1 MERIVIA
8 SRRPALKFQIISLLV
23 MTAFSLWLLTKV
35 PQGVQFFRVLVMIM
49 AFFLAYLLYSKISLL
64 TSGEPLLVIAS
75 EGIWDNT
82 CYYSFGDISWTEIE
96 AVTLKHGRL
105 GSYLEIEI
113 NDYDDHF
120 YASGFFAQ
128 ITLSFVNMVYAR
140 KVYLKLNEAEKTAEE
155 VFSLMNQYCK
165 RHVAHSIA
173 FVDESRLP
181 DASR

>member
-1 MERIVIA
+1 MDRIVIA
-8 SRRPALKFQIISLLV
+8 SRKPALKFQIISLLV
-23 MTAFSLWLLTKV
+23 MTAFSLWLLTKI
-35 PQGVQFFRVLVMIM
+35 PQGVQFFRTLVMIM
-49 AFFLAYLLYSKISLL
+49 AFILAYLLYSKISLL
-64 TSGEPLLVIAS
+64 TSGEPLLVIAA

-105 GSYLEIEI
+105 GSYIEIEI

-120 YASGFFAQ
+120 YDAAFFSQ
-128 ITLSFVNMVYAR
+128 ITLSLVNMVYAR
-140 KVYLKLNEAEKTAEE
+140 KVYLKLNNAEKTAEE

-173 FVDESRLP
+173 FVDEAQVPDSSR
-181 DASR
+181 